1 MALSAS
7 GVTHLCCPGQGGE
20 KDQGGI
26 GSLGWDGM
34 SRPRGIVMVLQAG
47 MLGSPCLPMPADPDC
62 TDPPASYG
70 QRVCLRP
77 PRHLPDPHH
86 HKECTI
92 RMPQGPTYP
101 SGAGDTAAGLPP
113 PLHVPSMH
121 QTSQSRSPC
130 WDLVP
135 AVLPGDTG
143 LAAGTGCEAVAR
155 GESQVNLP
163 LELPSANN
171 KTMPG
176 RGRLRNQRR
185 GGEVVIFG
193 FSPQ

>member
-1 MALSAS
+1 
-7 GVTHLCCPGQGGE
+7 
-20 KDQGGI
+20 
-26 GSLGWDGM
+26 
-34 SRPRGIVMVLQAG
+34 MVLQVG
-47 MLGSPCLPMPADPDC
+47 VLGIPCLPMPADPDC
-62 TDPPASYG
+62 TDPPASCQG
-70 QRVCLRP
+70 PWGRKVQRGCLRP

-86 HKECTI
+86 HKGCTA
-92 RMPQGPTYP
+92 RTPQGPTYP
-101 SGAGDTAAGLPP
+101 RGAGGTATGLPP
-113 PLHVPSMH
+113 PRHVPTMH
-121 QTSQSRSPC
+121 WTPQSCSPC

-135 AVLPGDTG
+135 AAVPGDTG
-143 LAAGTGCEAVAR
+143 PAAGTGCEAVAR
-155 GESQVNLP
+155 GERQVNLP